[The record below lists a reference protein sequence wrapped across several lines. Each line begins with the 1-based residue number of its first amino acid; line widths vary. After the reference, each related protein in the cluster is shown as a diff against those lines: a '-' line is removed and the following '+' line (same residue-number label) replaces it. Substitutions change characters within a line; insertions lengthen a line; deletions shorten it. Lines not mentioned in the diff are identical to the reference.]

1 MSLHHLV
8 SIFKKI
14 RRNYTKPFFYQ
25 NEFLDY
31 RDNMRIVFDLD
42 GVICELKKPSES
54 YSDVI
59 PKKKIIQKMRNLK
72 EEGHYL
78 IIHTAR
84 HMRTCEGDVTKV
96 IAKIGKITE
105 DWLEKW
111 QVPYD
116 EIIFGKPYAD
126 VYIDDLGIEFSTN
139 EKLGEKL
146 ESIRPTI
153 VIPMA
158 GEGKRF
164 KDDGILEPKYMI
176 KVKDKTL
183 FEWSV
188 DSLPINISKKIIFVC
203 LEEHEKKFNVSEF
216 IKKIMNQKY
225 PNSKYEVIYVKQT
238 TRGQVETVLHAKHLI
253 RPESSLIIYN
263 IDTYFV
269 STRLKTK
276 ILTLKNKNID
286 GVLGCFKSNDENLSF
301 IKLNEKGFVEEVKEK
316 EKISDY
322 ASTGLYMFTSAKQFF
337 EAGEN
342 MIENENKVKN
352 EYYVSEIYNMLL
364 KLNTKF
370 EIDIAEEFT
379 PLGTP
384 NDLKKFEA

>member
-1 MSLHHLV
+1 
-8 SIFKKI
+8 
-14 RRNYTKPFFYQ
+14 
-25 NEFLDY
+25 
-31 RDNMRIVFDLD
+31 MRIVFDLD

-238 TRGQVETVLHAKHLI
+238 TGGQVETVLHTKHLI
-253 RPESSLIIYN
+253 RPESLLIIYN

-286 GVLGCFKSNDENLSF
+286 GLLGCFKSNDENLSF

-322 ASTGLYMFTSAKQFF
+322 ASTGLYMFTRAKQFF

-364 KLNTKF
+364 KSNAKF
-370 EIDIAEEFT
+370 EIDLVDEFS

-384 NDLKKFEA
+384 DDLKKFEI

>member
-1 MSLHHLV
+1 
-8 SIFKKI
+8 
-14 RRNYTKPFFYQ
+14 
-25 NEFLDY
+25 
-31 RDNMRIVFDLD
+31 MRIVFDLD
-42 GVICELKKPSES
+42 GVVCELKKPSES

-59 PKKKIIQKMRNLK
+59 PKKKVIQKMRNLK
-72 EEGHYL
+72 EDGHYL
-78 IIHTAR
+78 IIHTDR

-96 IAKIGKITE
+96 IEKIGKVTE

-111 QVPYD
+111 KVPYD

-126 VYIDDLGIEFSTN
+126 VYIDDLGVEFSSS
-139 EKLGEKL
+139 EKLGKKL
-146 ESIRPTI
+146 ESIQPTI

-164 KDDGILEPKYMI
+164 RDDGILEPKYMI

-188 DSLPINISKKIIFVC
+188 DSLPINISKKIIFIC
-203 LEEHEKKFNVSEF
+203 LEEHEKKFNVSKF
-216 IKKIMNQKY
+216 IKEKMDQKY
-225 PNSKYEVIYVKQT
+225 PDSKYEVVYVKQT
-238 TRGQVETVLHAKHLI
+238 TGGQVETVLHAKHLI

-276 ILTLKNKNID
+276 ILTIKNRNID
-286 GVLGCFKSNDENLSF
+286 GLLGCFKSDDENLSF
-301 IKLNEKGFVEEVKEK
+301 VKLNERGFVSEVKEK

-322 ASTGLYMFTSAKQFF
+322 ASTGLYIFSKAKQFF
-337 EAGEN
+337 EAGEE
-342 MIENENKVKN
+342 MIKNECKVKN

-364 KLNTKF
+364 RSNAKF
-370 EIDIAEEFT
+370 EIDLVEKFS

-384 NDLKKFEA
+384 NDLKKFEI